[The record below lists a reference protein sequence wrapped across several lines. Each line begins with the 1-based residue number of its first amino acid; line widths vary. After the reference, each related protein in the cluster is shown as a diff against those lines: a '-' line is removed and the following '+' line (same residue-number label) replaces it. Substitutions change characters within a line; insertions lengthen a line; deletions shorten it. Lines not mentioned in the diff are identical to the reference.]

1 MILVFKF
8 FFFFYKPL
16 NEFKW
21 VMRAQM
27 WGKKTKLSS
36 RLFATVLVRFVIM
49 TSLNMWVLL
58 TVLHYQK
65 QGSRSKKDD

>member
-1 MILVFKF
+1 MGHERIDVGEKI
-8 FFFFYKPL
+8 
-16 NEFKW
+16 
-21 VMRAQM
+21 
-27 WGKKTKLSS
+27 KLSS

-65 QGSRSKKDD
+65 QGRRSKKDD